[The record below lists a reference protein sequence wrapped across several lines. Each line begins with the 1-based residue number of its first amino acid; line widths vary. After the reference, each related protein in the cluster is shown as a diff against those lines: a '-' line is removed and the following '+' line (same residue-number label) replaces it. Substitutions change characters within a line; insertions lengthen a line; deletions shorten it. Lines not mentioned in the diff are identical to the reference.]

1 MSQSS
6 FARALLDPESALPPG
21 VVGPDGLPDAKRFAV
36 YRNTV
41 NSSLVKVLEAGF
53 PAVQRL
59 VGPEFFAAMAL
70 VYLRQEPPRDR
81 RLMLYGESFAA
92 FLAGFPPV
100 AHLGYLPD
108 VARLEQALRESY
120 HAADSMP
127 LTAAALSSLGEAEL
141 LSARFRL
148 APSLRVLRS
157 DWPIHAIW
165 RHTLHD
171 GPKPRMQA
179 QDVAVLRPVYDPVV
193 EVLPPG
199 AADCLAALGRGAPLI
214 EALAKAPPGFE
225 PGRLLALLATHN
237 ALIEVTPC

>member
-81 RLMLYGESFAA
+81 RLMLYGAGFSG

-120 HAADSMP
+120 HAAD
-127 LTAAALSSLGEAEL
+127 TTALSPTALSALGEAEL
-141 LSARFRL
+141 LSARLQL
-148 APSLRVLRS
+148 APTLRVLRS

-165 RHTLHD
+165 RHTLHG
-171 GPKPRMQA
+171 GPKPQMIGE
-179 QDVAVLRPVYDPVV
+179 DVAVLRPVYDPVGV
-193 EVLPPG
+193 QLPPG
-199 AADCLAALGRGAPLI
+199 GAAFLTALMRGAPLI
-214 EALAKAPPGFE
+214 EALAHTAEGFDL
-225 PGRLLALLATHN
+225 GRVLEILLTHN
-237 ALIEVTPC
+237 AVIGATP